1 MRACFEVLPR
11 RGHQPKP
18 VDQSGGTTFVP
29 RGVDKRMYGRIL
41 PAGDR
46 KTGYDQRMP
55 MTTLQEIID
64 AARTLSPAER
74 LRLVDAVWDD
84 EHPENWPALSP
95 EWLAEVQRRSAEFDA
110 GRMKASPWEEV
121 QARVRR
127 KAGLDG

>member
-1 MRACFEVLPR
+1 MELTYTDVLINFALAA
-11 RGHQPKP
+11 GKLVTHQE
-18 VDQSGGTTFVP
+18 
-29 RGVDKRMYGRIL
+29 ML
-41 PAGDR
+41 
-46 KTGYDQRMP
+46 

-84 EHPENWPALSP
+84 EHPKNWPALSP

-110 GRMKASPWEEV
+110 GRMKASSWEDV

-127 KAGLDG
+127 KAGLNG

>member
-1 MRACFEVLPR
+1 MGLACAKILPNRGDNVGPGRAWAEES
-11 RGHQPKP
+11 RGK
-18 VDQSGGTTFVP
+18 
-29 RGVDKRMYGRIL
+29 GVDAEMYVRALFAGGR
-41 PAGDR
+41 
-46 KTGYDQRMP
+46 KSGYAQAMP

-64 AARTLSPAER
+64 AARTLSAAER

-110 GRMKASPWEEV
+110 GRMKASPWEDV

>member
-1 MRACFEVLPR
+1 MYVCILCA
-11 RGHQPKP
+11 
-18 VDQSGGTTFVP
+18 GG
-29 RGVDKRMYGRIL
+29 
-41 PAGDR
+41 R
-46 KTGYDQRMP
+46 KTGYAQAMP
-55 MTTLQEIID
+55 MTTLQEIIV

-95 EWLAEVQRRSAEFDA
+95 EWLAEVQRRSAEYDA
-110 GRMKASPWEEV
+110 GRMNASPWEDV

>member
-1 MRACFEVLPR
+1 MDAERGANKLAQGATTNGPQESKR
-11 RGHQPKP
+11 RLAGPEL
-18 VDQSGGTTFVP
+18 VP
-29 RGVDKRMYGRIL
+29 RWKELG
-41 PAGDR
+41 
-46 KTGYDQRMP
+46 
-55 MTTLQEIID
+55 LQEIID

-74 LRLVDAVWDD
+74 LWLVDAVWDD

-110 GRMKASPWEEV
+110 GRMKASPWEDV

>member
-1 MRACFEVLPR
+1 
-11 RGHQPKP
+11 
-18 VDQSGGTTFVP
+18 
-29 RGVDKRMYGRIL
+29 MYGRIL
-41 PAGDR
+41 CAGGR
-46 KTGYDQRMP
+46 KTGYAHDMP

-95 EWLAEVQRRSAEFDA
+95 EWLAEVQRRSAEYDA
-110 GRMKASPWEEV
+110 GRMNASPWEDV